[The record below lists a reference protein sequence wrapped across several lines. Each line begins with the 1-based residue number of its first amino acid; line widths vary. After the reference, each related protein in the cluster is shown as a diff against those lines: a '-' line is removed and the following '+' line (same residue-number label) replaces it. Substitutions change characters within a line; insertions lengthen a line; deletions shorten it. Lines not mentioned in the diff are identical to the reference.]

1 MLAPLQTRRAQ
12 PCTQK
17 FVDLASSCSDTT
29 GKDDVCPADMPADLC
44 PVGQRPFGADPV
56 FNPLNV
62 MFNSAVA
69 GLQSQYYNI
78 SEVWP

>member
-44 PVGQRPFGADPV
+44 PIGQRPFGADPV

-62 MFNSAVA
+62 MFNPAVA